1 MKAQTGLIIH
11 REQEEYLG
19 RLLPERDLLLQEME
33 RFAGEHGI
41 PIADPEVATFLEITV
56 RAIRAERILE
66 VGTAIGYAD
75 IFMAR
80 AISSQG
86 RVITIDTNAEMI
98 AKAKAYLKR
107 AGLQDRM
114 EFHKGPALTVIPTL
128 EGPFDLVYLDAVKE
142 EYRDYLDLA
151 LPLMG
156 TGGIVVCDNV
166 LWRGQVASGRL
177 VAEQYRRSTEALR
190 DFNSYL
196 VNHPQ
201 LLTQI
206 LPVGDGLAYGVKV
219 T

>member
-1 MKAQTGLIIH
+1 MKAQVGLIIH
-11 REQEEYLG
+11 SEQEEYLE
-19 RLLPERDLLLQEME
+19 RLLPEQDPLLQEIE
-33 RFAGEHGI
+33 RYAEANGI

-56 RAIRAERILE
+56 RAIRAERVLE

-80 AISSQG
+80 AMSPQG
-86 RVITIDTNAEMI
+86 RVVTIDISAEMI
-98 AKAKAYLKR
+98 ERAKAYVKR
-107 AGLQDRM
+107 AGLEDHV
-114 EFHKGPALTVIPTL
+114 EFHEGPALTVIPTL
-128 EGPFDLVYLDAVKE
+128 KGPFDLVYLDAVKE

-156 TGGIVVCDNV
+156 IGGIVVCDNV

-177 VAEQYRRSTEALR
+177 LAEQYRRSTEALR
-190 DFNSYL
+190 GFNAYL
-196 VNHPQ
+196 THHPQ
-201 LLTQI
+201 LLAQI

>member
-1 MKAQTGLIIH
+1 MKAQVGLIIH

-19 RLLPERDLLLQEME
+19 RLLPERELLLQEME

-56 RAIRAERILE
+56 RAIQAKRVLE

-80 AISSQG
+80 AMSSQG
-86 RVITIDTNAEMI
+86 RVVTIDISAEMI
-98 AKAKAYLKR
+98 GKAKAYVKR
-107 AGLQDRM
+107 AGLEDQV

-151 LPLMG
+151 LPLMR
-156 TGGIVVCDNV
+156 TGGIIVCDNV

-177 VAEQYRRSTEALR
+177 LAEQYRRSTEALR
-190 DFNSYL
+190 GFNNYL

-201 LLTQI
+201 LLAQI

-219 T
+219 K

>member
-1 MKAQTGLIIH
+1 MKAEVGLIIH
-11 REQEEYLG
+11 WKQEEYLEG
-19 RLLPERDLLLQEME
+19 LLPKRDLLLQEME
-33 RFAGEHGI
+33 RFADEHGI
-41 PIADPEVATFLEITV
+41 PIADPEVATFLEMTV
-56 RAIRAERILE
+56 RAILAKRVLE

-80 AISSQG
+80 AISPQG
-86 RVITIDTNAEMI
+86 RVVTIDTNAEMI
-98 AKAKAYLKR
+98 AKAKAYVKR
-107 AGLQDRM
+107 AGLEDQV

-151 LPLMG
+151 LPLMR

-177 VAEQYRRSTEALR
+177 VTEQYRRSTEALR
-190 DFNSYL
+190 GFNDYL
-196 VNHPQ
+196 VHHPQ
-201 LLTQI
+201 FLAQI